1 MIMTTWQV
9 LYDVSGTPTSDAYL
23 TWDPSAKSALI
34 GASSVTGNG
43 SIAIGGGTTVD
54 GDNSIAAGDGCSVDN
69 ADSSGAFG
77 SGCVV
82 SHDFSFAFGQS
93 SYCGDAAPR
102 SFACGENA
110 GCEGAVSFAAGEDTR
125 AYGLRSSAHNEASFA
140 VGTAS
145 FSTGGDTEAN
155 GDYSFAS
162 GKLANARRVT
172 EYAHAG
178 GSFTGGTAF
187 SKLGLGESQYSRLVL
202 LGSVDDSTQNQD
214 QTVYMHLGGSSGA
227 TSIEVDDGAS
237 YLVTVEAVMSGS
249 ISGTR
254 RTKAFIL
261 RFIVSRVGSTT
272 TVSQDSN
279 AEFDDNG
286 GNVPWKA
293 YVSGGSTSWSLTFKT
308 STGAARV
315 TATVRWSEVHT

>member
-1 MIMTTWQV
+1 MIMTTRQV

-54 GDNSIAAGDGCSVDN
+54 GDNSIAAGYGCSVDN
-69 ADSSGAFG
+69 ANSSGAFG

-82 SHDFSFAFGQS
+82 SDDFSFAFGQS
-93 SYCGDAAPR
+93 SYCGDEAR
-102 SFACGENA
+102 HSFACGENA

-125 AYGLRSSAHNEASFA
+125 APGLRSSAHNEGSFA
-140 VGTAS
+140 VGIAS

-178 GSFTGGTAF
+178 GSFTAGTAF
-187 SKLGLGESQYSRLVL
+187 SKTGLGESQYSRLVL
-202 LGSVDDSTQNQD
+202 LGSVDDSAQNQN
-214 QTVYMHLGGSSGA
+214 QTVYMHLGGPSGA

-237 YLVTVEAVMSGS
+237 YFVTVEAVMSGS

-261 RFIVSRVGSTT
+261 RFIVSRVGSTA
-272 TVSQDSN
+272 VSQDSS
-279 AEFDDNG
+279 AAFDDNA
-286 GNVPWKA
+286 GNVPWTA
-293 YVSGGSTSWSLTFKT
+293 SVSGGSTSWSLTFNT